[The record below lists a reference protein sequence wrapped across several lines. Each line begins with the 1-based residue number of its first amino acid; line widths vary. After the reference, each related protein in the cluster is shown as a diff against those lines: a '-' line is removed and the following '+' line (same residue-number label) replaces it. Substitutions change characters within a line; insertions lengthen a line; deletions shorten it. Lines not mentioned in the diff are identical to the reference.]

1 MPEPTNITP
10 VTLYEIYELK
20 QKLLE
25 IKKSSSFCTSEYRAY
40 LGKKY
45 EMTSEELKLKI
56 KQFLAYMYADLD
68 GEVNLYHVELQA
80 DQFAEYSMNLEVE
93 DVKNNNK
100 YLNQL
105 MDSYK
110 RVCDDLLKT
119 KVRQRAAKMELQ
131 AREGKNATQ

>member
-1 MPEPTNITP
+1 MPEPTNTTP
-10 VTLYEIYELK
+10 VTLYDIAKLK
-20 QKLLE
+20 QE
-25 IKKSSSFCTSEYRAY
+25 IRDIRKDDRFFNSEYRA
-40 LGKKY
+40 LFNAKY
-45 EMTSEELKLKI
+45 QMKHEELKLKI

-80 DQFAEYSMNLEVE
+80 DQFAEYSMNLEVK
-93 DVKNNNK
+93 DVDDNNK

-110 RVCDDLLKT
+110 RVCDEFLKT
-119 KVRQRAAKMELQ
+119 KVRQLAAKMELQ